1 MNDHTTN
8 PTTNPSDD
16 AASTALADGETRD
29 TQQCFLKINALLML
43 DKVIHASVPDHIKL
57 GIKRYFEQ
65 HSFVHFVELPD
76 TVVKLQVSGDLG
88 EWDGTSVRYLVDV
101 QDEGETYEVP
111 MLFTAQMDPVAPM
124 DPRLERRLIERL
136 QAALAQNTVTVT
148 DTDTHSGTDPD
159 TDSTLSSTTLD
170 QS

>member
-43 DKVIHASVPDHIKL
+43 DKVIHASVPDHIKQ
-57 GIKRYFEQ
+57 GIKTYFEQ

-76 TVVKLQVSGDLG
+76 TVVKLEVSGDLG
-88 EWDGTSVRYLVDV
+88 EWDGTSVRYRVDV
-101 QDEGETYEVP
+101 QDEGETYVIP
-111 MLFTAQMDPVAPM
+111 MLFTAQVDPVAPM
-124 DPRLERRLIERL
+124 DPRLERRLIDRL
-136 QAALAQNTVTVT
+136 QAALAKNTGP

-159 TDSTLSSTTLD
+159 TDSSPSTPTPD